1 MESIII
7 RNFGPIS
14 ELEITLKKVN
24 VFIGEQGVGKSTLA
38 KLLSCCRDFVLY
50 FLIVNDRPEDDI
62 MTIFKM
68 YGIHDYFK
76 ENTYIEYHDNKLL
89 NLKYLDGRFEVT
101 HDQFPKSVLKQCLV
115 DLLSVGIKS
124 ACNILGIPIVEK
136 LTNEDL
142 ERILLEKGTLV
153 VSNLRTSFYCPAERG
168 TASILSNSLASI
180 LLSNIPLPRPL
191 VEYMSFFEKARQEY
205 PSFKI
210 PFLNLSY
217 AYENGKDIVM
227 VNGAPVQLEYASS
240 GIQSILPLL
249 MVIEYCMQNGFFSS
263 FTIEEP
269 ELNLFP
275 TNQLHLLQ
283 TLIAKTN
290 SENCKLGSW
299 TITTHS
305 PYLLSVFNISL
316 LAGRI
321 AAKFP
326 EASKDLESIIN
337 PVYIIRPDEISVYEL
352 TTGGNNASCCKSILD
367 DNTGLIKSNYL
378 DSVSDIIS
386 SDFNQLYKLYVK
398 LSREAK

>member
-38 KLLSCCRDFVLY
+38 KLLSCCRDLVLY
-50 FLIVNDRPEDDI
+50 FLIINDRPEDDI
-62 MTIFKM
+62 MSIFKM

-76 ENTYIEYHDNKLL
+76 ENTYIEYHGSL
-89 NLKYLDGRFEVT
+89 NLTYHDGKFEVT
-101 HDQFPKSVLKQCLV
+101 HDKISKDVLKQRLTS
-115 DLLSVGIKS
+115 LLSVGIKS
-124 ACNILGIPIVEK
+124 ACSILGIPIVEK
-136 LTNEDL
+136 LTYEDL

-168 TASILSNSLASI
+168 TASMLSNSLANI

-205 PSFKI
+205 SSFKI

-217 AYENGKDIVM
+217 SYEKGNNIVT

-275 TNQLHLLQ
+275 TNQFHLLQ

-326 EASKDLESIIN
+326 DASKDLESIIN

-352 TTGGNNASCCKSILD
+352 TNGGNNASCCKSILD

-398 LSREAK
+398 LSREAQ